1 MICAQIYEIFP
12 RHFNCVAVLQYL
24 ENNNTRI
31 TSNVTNLMKE
41 SDNVVNNFVVGDVA
55 AMDVDANRYCQQRKD
70 IEVPL
75 IFTELWR
82 KLTKASQNHQ
92 K

>member
-1 MICAQIYEIFP
+1 
-12 RHFNCVAVLQYL
+12 
-24 ENNNTRI
+24 
-31 TSNVTNLMKE
+31 MKE